1 MKAVVGI
8 VITFVSVLLSAR
20 SLSAQGKFSLSIS
33 GSPTYS
39 YSKTKQS
46 VLVPDIGKG
55 GFIPLDLASQS
66 TGRGYTIGLL
76 GRYAFQPKWSV
87 STGIWMSYNQTDVP
101 TLETSMP
108 VDHSPFGRT
117 RSRHYQVPILV
128 NFQSS
133 ARRLSPYFSAGAL
146 FSFRSP
152 TYLNI
157 GNDQEIRIAADR
169 RKVTVVPTIG
179 VGAIYRMSNH
189 LSLAVQP
196 TFNYY
201 LPQGTYSSYF
211 SGRASLQTQLF
222 YTF

>member
-1 MKAVVGI
+1 MHGCL
-8 VITFVSVLLSAR
+8 LLSAHGGF
-20 SLSAQGKFSLSIS
+20 AQGKFSLSTS
-33 GSPTYS
+33 GAPTYS

-46 VLVPDIGKG
+46 VLIPDIGKG
-55 GFIPLDLASQS
+55 GFIPLDLASRS

-76 GRYAFQPKWSV
+76 GRYALQPKWSV

-101 TLETSMP
+101 TFETSMP

-117 RSRHYQVPILV
+117 RSRHYQVPIMV

-133 ARRLSPYFSAGAL
+133 ARRLSPYFSVGTL

-157 GNDQEIRIAADR
+157 GNGQEIRLETDKHR
-169 RKVTVVPTIG
+169 VTIVPTVG

-189 LSLAVQP
+189 LSLSVQP